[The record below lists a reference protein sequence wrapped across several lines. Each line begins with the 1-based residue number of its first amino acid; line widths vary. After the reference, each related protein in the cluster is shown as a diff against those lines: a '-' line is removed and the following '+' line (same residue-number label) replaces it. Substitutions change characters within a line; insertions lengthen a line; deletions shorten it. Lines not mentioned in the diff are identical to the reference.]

1 MFIAE
6 LFIRGD
12 SPWENFGKF
21 YLSQEFIEL
30 TPEET
35 SKIQS
40 YDWYDTLSYH
50 EYYILLKLEFFKI
63 LRECNIHDNGDY
75 LFKEGDVY
83 DNFELNIEESNK
95 NILNCKEFIEQGI
108 FMSQNG
114 KVLAYV
120 SFYEIERNIKI
131 PSNKFLYICDN
142 LRL

>member
-40 YDWYDTLSYH
+40 YDWYDTLSYL
-50 EYYILLKLEFFKI
+50 EKTYEKLEFFKI

-95 NILNCKEFIEQGI
+95 NILNCKESIEQGI

-120 SFYEIERNIKI
+120 SFYEIERNTKI

>member
-40 YDWYDTLSYH
+40 YVFSRYDTLSYL
-50 EYYILLKLEFFKI
+50 EKTYEKLEFFKI

-120 SFYEIERNIKI
+120 SFYEIERKTTQA
-131 PSNKFLYICDN
+131 KFTY
-142 LRL
+142 

>member
-40 YDWYDTLSYH
+40 YDWYDTLSYL
-50 EYYILLKLEFFKI
+50 EKTYEKLEFFKI

-75 LFKEGDVY
+75 LFKERDVY

-120 SFYEIERNIKI
+120 SFYEIERNTKI

>member
-40 YDWYDTLSYH
+40 YDWYDTLSYL
-50 EYYILLKLEFFKI
+50 EKTYEKLEFFKI
-63 LRECNIHDNGDY
+63 LRE
-75 LFKEGDVY
+75 
-83 DNFELNIEESNK
+83 
-95 NILNCKEFIEQGI
+95 
-108 FMSQNG
+108 
-114 KVLAYV
+114 
-120 SFYEIERNIKI
+120 
-131 PSNKFLYICDN
+131 
-142 LRL
+142 

>member
-40 YDWYDTLSYH
+40 YDWYDTLSYL
-50 EYYILLKLEFFKI
+50 EKTYEKLEFFKI

-114 KVLAYV
+114 KVLAYI
-120 SFYEIERNIKI
+120 SIYEIERNTKI
-131 PSNKFLYICDN
+131 PNNKFLYICDN

>member
-40 YDWYDTLSYH
+40 YDWYDTLSYL
-50 EYYILLKLEFFKI
+50 EKAYEKLEFFKI

-114 KVLAYV
+114 KVLAYI
-120 SFYEIERNIKI
+120 SIYEIERNTKI

>member
-40 YDWYDTLSYH
+40 YDWYDTLSYL
-50 EYYILLKLEFFKI
+50 EKTYEKLEFFKI

-120 SFYEIERNIKI
+120 SFYEIERNTKI

>member
-40 YDWYDTLSYH
+40 YDWYDTLSYL
-50 EYYILLKLEFFKI
+50 EKTYEKLEFFKI

-95 NILNCKEFIEQGI
+95 NILICKEFIEQGI

-120 SFYEIERNIKI
+120 SFYEIERKTTQA
-131 PSNKFLYICDN
+131 KFTY
-142 LRL
+142 

>member
-40 YDWYDTLSYH
+40 YDWYDTLSYL
-50 EYYILLKLEFFKI
+50 EKTYEKLEFFKI

-95 NILNCKEFIEQGI
+95 NILICKEFIEQGI

-120 SFYEIERNIKI
+120 SFYEIERNTKI

>member
-40 YDWYDTLSYH
+40 YDWYDTLSYL
-50 EYYILLKLEFFKI
+50 EKTYEKLEFFKI

-95 NILNCKEFIEQGI
+95 NILNCKVFIEQGI

-120 SFYEIERNIKI
+120 SIYEIERNTKI

>member
-40 YDWYDTLSYH
+40 YDWYDTLSY
-50 EYYILLKLEFFKI
+50 LE
-63 LRECNIHDNGDY
+63 
-75 LFKEGDVY
+75 
-83 DNFELNIEESNK
+83 K
-95 NILNCKEFIEQGI
+95 NVI
-108 FMSQNG
+108 FMTM
-114 KVLAYV
+114 
-120 SFYEIERNIKI
+120 EIIYSRKGMYTITLN
-131 PSNKFLYICDN
+131 
-142 LRL
+142 